1 MSQHQFLLRSA
12 LELQSKTRRLIG
24 TPEADALMLSSEGLV
39 ELLFVCIQPGEP
51 DFTREKA
58 RAFFNKLNATRVAQA
73 IAATNADM
81 VVAGPK
87 AETATTT

>member
-1 MSQHQFLLRSA
+1 MTKSRVLFMTLSLALLAGCGQAPSPIA
-12 LELQSKTRRLIG
+12 ASVEPVAAS
-24 TPEADALMLSSEGLV
+24 EAEAAGSLSTKV
-39 ELLFVCIQPGEP
+39 
-51 DFTREKA
+51 KA
-58 RAFFNKLNATRVAQA
+58 RFRAFFNKLNATRVAQA